1 MKMWWSADL
10 LIILL
15 WCFSLP
21 IASGVSD
28 YKHFHWQKLFSSD
41 KDLLFQS
48 PRRNVCGHL
57 LSPFDHVGRL
67 RCDNTSS
74 DKGKKHFR
82 MEYRD
87 EDLVQGGFGEVELHS
102 DRFSIYN
109 VLHEQAV
116 EKRTSEPLLYS
127 WWLPAS
133 VCESAVHQPF
143 STACAWSFTAN
154 LSKLQLRSLYR
165 VGDRYCKCPTWQR
178 VLKMPVGRT
187 EDGPQMRSDALAHPL
202 IFNLQLTKTTNWNL
216 ADSF

>member
-87 EDLVQGGFGEVELHS
+87 EDEDVRLSCIPIGF
-102 DRFSIYN
+102 RYIMCCMN
-109 VLHEQAV
+109 KQWKKEQASRCCTADDCLRQSV
-116 EKRTSEPLLYS
+116 NQLYTNHFQLLVHE
-127 WWLPAS
+127 AS
-133 VCESAVHQPF
+133 
-143 STACAWSFTAN
+143 
-154 LSKLQLRSLYR
+154 LQ
-165 VGDRYCKCPTWQR
+165 
-178 VLKMPVGRT
+178 
-187 EDGPQMRSDALAHPL
+187 
-202 IFNLQLTKTTNWNL
+202 I
-216 ADSF
+216 

>member
-116 EKRTSEPLLYS
+116 EKKNKR
-127 WWLPAS
+127 
-133 VCESAVHQPF
+133 AVVVQLM
-143 STACAWSFTAN
+143 TACVSLWISCTPTIFYC
-154 LSKLQLRSLYR
+154 LCMKLH
-165 VGDRYCKCPTWQR
+165 CKFKQITIEVSVQSR
-178 VLKMPVGRT
+178 RQIL
-187 EDGPQMRSDALAHPL
+187 
-202 IFNLQLTKTTNWNL
+202 
-216 ADSF
+216 